1 MFAEYNEK
9 SSKLNPELV
18 PLAERLRPKLLSD
31 VIGQEHLIGEGK
43 ILTQYIKN
51 KKIPSLIFWGPP
63 GVGKTTLANALAN
76 ELSYYFHSL
85 SAVESGVKELRQIID
100 LAAQK
105 LNKGI
110 KTIIFVDEIHRFSKS
125 QQDALLHAVERGI
138 VILIGATT
146 ENPSFEVN
154 SALLSRSR
162 IYKLNPLSDDNIKLL
177 IINAIKNDVLLKN
190 YNFSLEDIDSMAK
203 LGGGDARVVLNI
215 LEASL
220 SFADDSKYINLN
232 KDVIEEIIS
241 QKVLIYDKKGEN
253 HYDVISAFIK
263 SMRGSDPNAS
273 LFWLARMLE
282 SGEDP
287 KFIARR
293 MVVFASE
300 DVGNADPLALG
311 LAISVFRA
319 CEIIGMPECRINL
332 SQGVT
337 YLASAPKSNA
347 SYMGIERA
355 SEVIKKSDNV
365 SVPLKLRNAP
375 TNYMKQ
381 ESYGKDYKYPHS
393 YENHFIK
400 EDYFPENI
408 TEKIYYEPTEMGH
421 EQDIK
426 ERLSK
431 LWGK

>member
-1 MFAEYNEK
+1 M
-9 SSKLNPELV
+9 
-18 PLAERLRPKLLSD
+18 
-31 VIGQEHLIGEGK
+31 
-43 ILTQYIKN
+43 
-51 KKIPSLIFWGPP
+51 
-63 GVGKTTLANALAN
+63 
-76 ELSYYFHSL
+76 
-85 SAVESGVKELRQIID
+85 
-100 LAAQK
+100 
-105 LNKGI
+105 
-110 KTIIFVDEIHRFSKS
+110 
-125 QQDALLHAVERGI
+125 
-138 VILIGATT
+138 
-146 ENPSFEVN
+146 
-154 SALLSRSR
+154 
-162 IYKLNPLSDDNIKLL
+162 
-177 IINAIKNDVLLKN
+177 
-190 YNFSLEDIDSMAK
+190 
-203 LGGGDARVVLNI
+203 
-215 LEASL
+215 
-220 SFADDSKYINLN
+220 
-232 KDVIEEIIS
+232 
-241 QKVLIYDKKGEN
+241 IYDKKGEN